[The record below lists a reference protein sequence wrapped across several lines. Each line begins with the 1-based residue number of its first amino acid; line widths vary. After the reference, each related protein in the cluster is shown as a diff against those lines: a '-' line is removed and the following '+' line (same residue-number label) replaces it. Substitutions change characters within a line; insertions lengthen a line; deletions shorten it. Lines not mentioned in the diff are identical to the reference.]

1 MNKNLLASAEIFLA
15 LLFLTQTASA
25 APKCSLKT
33 LKGTYIYGATGMKNG
48 SMNVEAGQDVFDG
61 KGNIQ
66 NTYTD
71 SQGVTKVTAGTYTMS
86 SNCTG
91 VSTYKESGDSY
102 RIFLSTGQKV

>member
-1 MNKNLLASAEIFLA
+1 MRKSY
-15 LLFLTQTASA
+15 
-25 APKCSLKT
+25 
-33 LKGTYIYGATGMKNG
+33 YIYGATGMKNG

-102 RIFLSTGQKV
+102 RIFTGPKGDLFSWISVSDDYKISGQESRASA